1 MPYITNNKLSIL
13 KWHLKNIPIKNL
25 RNTKTD
31 LRYVRSQAFKARIRS
46 SLLSLGI
53 IEPLKVR
60 VLGSELF
67 EILDGNTRKSDLV
80 SLGYDNIVPCLVTE
94 CSDAQ
99 ALTLQCAF
107 AFIRRNLDPIGFAR
121 YVKIK
126 HDKGTTLSVIGEP
139 FNLKKAQVSKYL
151 ALNKLSKEQ
160 KLRVANREIS
170 IDDAYDLIRKRRL
183 PFDFKPKPKPCPYCQ
198 IYEEYYPLIKISLC
212 STCEGKLKEVIK
224 RERKHKQKK
233 LLSAPST
240 KLS

>member
-1 MPYITNNKLSIL
+1 
-13 KWHLKNIPIKNL
+13 
-25 RNTKTD
+25 
-31 LRYVRSQAFKARIRS
+31 LRYVRSTAFKARIRS
-46 SLLSLGI
+46 SLLTLGI

-60 VLGSELF
+60 VLDSKRYEL
-67 EILDGNTRKSDLV
+67 LDGKTRKQDLIA
-80 SLGYDNIVPCLVTE
+80 LGYESTVPCLITTCTDDE
-94 CSDAQ
+94 
-99 ALTLQCAF
+99 ALTFQCAF
-107 AFIRRNLDPIGFAR
+107 AFIRRNLDPIGFSR

-126 HDKGTTLSVIGEP
+126 HDKGMTLSKIGEP

-151 ALNKLSKEQ
+151 ALNKLTKEQ

-170 IDDAYDLIRKRRL
+170 IDDAYALISKHKP

-212 STCEGKLKEVIK
+212 STCEGKLIELIK